1 MASTVM
7 SAHVKQI
14 ARGIKIEY
22 LRVVSVFD
30 LVNFKVKTTMQSNR
44 SFSFFEPVSI
54 FCPLSRPLMI
64 VTQKITT
71 LAFQIHDGEKI
82 VFPLDLRAMQVSS
95 TPHACISH
103 TQSKLYVSTGRP
115 LSLLFSF
122 QTSIVTPFY
131 FPSPHSPFLY

>member
-95 TPHACISH
+95 TPMRVFH
-103 TQSKLYVSTGRP
+103 T
-115 LSLLFSF
+115 
-122 QTSIVTPFY
+122 
-131 FPSPHSPFLY
+131 HSPSFM